1 MKYEIEYMA
10 RKTGSIGVFYPVC
23 VLVDAIDEAAA
34 RQTAFDQLHADGYET
49 NHVISATTR
58 E

>member
-1 MKYEIEYMA
+1 MKYEVEYMA

-49 NHVISATTR
+49 NYAIRVTAG